1 MHPVILESLA
11 QQRLDDLRA
20 SRCSSR
26 GSRGRRPSKNSSPET
41 PGPMGRA
48 QAKVGVWMVDAGTRL
63 VAHGDG
69 TRAAAFSRHTVK
81 ASV

>member
-1 MHPVILESLA
+1 VHPVILESLA

-26 GSRGRRPSKNSSPET
+26 GSRGRRPSKNNTPEI

-48 QAKVGVWMVDAGTRL
+48 QAKVGVWMVDAGTKL
-63 VAHGDG
+63 VDHAG
-69 TRAAAFSRHTVK
+69 TRAAAFGHHTIK